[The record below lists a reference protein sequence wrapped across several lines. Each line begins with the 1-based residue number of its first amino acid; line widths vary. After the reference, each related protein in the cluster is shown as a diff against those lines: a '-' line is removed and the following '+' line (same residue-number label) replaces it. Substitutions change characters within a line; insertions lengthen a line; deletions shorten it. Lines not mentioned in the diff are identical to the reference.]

1 MCTGARQALLDAIA
15 AKKGDDE
22 VIAALRKL
30 AEENP
35 TPSPA
40 KSPTIFGEWKLLWAS
55 SNAEAGASCNMK
67 TLDGQHSLA
76 TKRQALQDTENMHCN
91 LKETGI
97 QELMTETGWVLCAQV
112 SRVLKLP
119 IPAKSTQLLGK
130 EFVGDEGRGANLIDI
145 GKGTVVVRTFS
156 QSCTR
161 GYPTQRNSV
170 AHWHCTLCSG

>member
-1 MCTGARQALLDAIA
+1 MMPWYSIADASWSRLNSLSLVMCTGARQALLDAIA

-76 TKRQALQDTENMHCN
+76 TKRQALQALKICTAISKKLGYRN
-91 LKETGI
+91 L
-97 QELMTETGWVLCAQV
+97 
-112 SRVLKLP
+112 
-119 IPAKSTQLLGK
+119 
-130 EFVGDEGRGANLIDI
+130 
-145 GKGTVVVRTFS
+145 
-156 QSCTR
+156 
-161 GYPTQRNSV
+161 
-170 AHWHCTLCSG
+170 